1 MEYSIFGLLLSF
13 ISRFIYTKMPSF
25 IIRKE
30 KKKQQ
35 EENYGTDKSDKNG
48 WRKENEVP

>member
-13 ISRFIYTKMPSF
+13 ISRFIYTKMPSS
-25 IIRKE
+25 IIR

-35 EENYGTDKSDKNG
+35 EENYGTDKSHKNG